1 MLQKLASI
9 TDFVQGEAHRKSDQT
24 FKLSSVNPILTKDGI
39 QLEDRENKIYDFTEH
54 GMSSYLS
61 KVEIPKQFF
70 NKCSADLKLK
80 VLNEFHTKNKNA
92 EVMVRLYDNKIRYM
106 ASNRYGIFDDL
117 DVLTSLGRIDE
128 QLTIRKFDQSTDY
141 FRLVATTAE
150 PIQVEGLRPFYP
162 GIQILN
168 SEVGKSSVKI
178 AYLLYE
184 EVCTNGMIVAR
195 KTFPM
200 FKLIHRGTDKGLKLE
215 EEANT
220 RIKNMD
226 IFALA
231 SRERMLAN
239 NVKADEKFIDK
250 LQEDT
255 RLPTAIRDRMNDLV
269 LNYSNTVE
277 TARRIDYLS
286 AITEGSQKY
295 DWSSR
300 EDIDRIAGEF
310 FWDAV

>member
-9 TDFVQGEAHRKSDQT
+9 TDFVQSEAQKKSDQT
-24 FKLSSVNPILTKDGI
+24 FTLSSVRPILTKEGI
-39 QLEDRENKIYDFTEH
+39 QLEDRENRVYDFTEH

-70 NKCSADLKLK
+70 SKCSPDLRLQ
-80 VLNEFHTKNKNA
+80 VINEFHNKNKNA
-92 EVMVRLYDNKIRYM
+92 EVMVRLYDNKIRFM
-106 ASNRYGIFDDL
+106 ASNMYGIFDDI
-117 DVLTSLGRIDE
+117 DVLQSLGNIE
-128 QLTIRKFDQSTDY
+128 EKLVVRKFDQTSDY
-141 FRLVATTAE
+141 FRMVATAE
-150 PIQVEGLRPFYP
+150 SPIQVEGLRPFYP
-162 GIQILN
+162 GIQIIN

-178 AYLLYE
+178 QYLLYE
-184 EVCTNGMIVAR
+184 EVCTNGMIIAR
-195 KTFPM
+195 KSFPM
-200 FKLIHRGTDKGLKLE
+200 FKLIHRGTNKGLKLE
-215 EEANT
+215 EEANM
-220 RIKNMD
+220 RIKNLDM
-226 IFALA
+226 FALA

-269 LNYSNTVE
+269 LNYSNTLE
-277 TARRIDYLS
+277 TARRIDYIS

-295 DWSSR
+295 EWGSR

-310 FWDAV
+310 FWEAG